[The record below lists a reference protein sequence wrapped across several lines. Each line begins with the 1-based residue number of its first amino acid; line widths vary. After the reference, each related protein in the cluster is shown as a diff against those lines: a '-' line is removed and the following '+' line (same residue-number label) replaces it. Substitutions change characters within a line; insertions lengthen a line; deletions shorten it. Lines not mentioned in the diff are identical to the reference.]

1 MKNYKTFY
9 IRRINMQAKELNIY
23 ERLAMVRGM
32 VSGVKKTAKNPFFK
46 STYADLNSV
55 MDTLAP
61 ALIECN
67 LIYVQYVD
75 VCDGVD
81 VLVTEIVNI
90 SNPVEKVISNTHLM
104 VAAPDMQK
112 FGGAITYARRYA
124 LVSMFGLEA
133 IDDDGNVA
141 VGKAK
146 PMTATQQHN
155 ERINSAKDALDK
167 AKKEGD
173 FDSASDIYDYAKKNG
188 FIQVCDYYSQL
199 FESDNKEGM

>member
-1 MKNYKTFY
+1 ME
-9 IRRINMQAKELNIY
+9 AKELNIY

-155 ERINSAKDALDK
+155 ERIN
-167 AKKEGD
+167 
-173 FDSASDIYDYAKKNG
+173 
-188 FIQVCDYYSQL
+188 
-199 FESDNKEGM
+199 